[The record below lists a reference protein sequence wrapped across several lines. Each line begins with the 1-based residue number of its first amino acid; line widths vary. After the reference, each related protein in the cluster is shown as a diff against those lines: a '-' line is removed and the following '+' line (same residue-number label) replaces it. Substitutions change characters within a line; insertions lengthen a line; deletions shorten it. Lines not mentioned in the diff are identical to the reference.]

1 MGAFWIFAAILTFV
15 YIVYYAVIM
24 AIDTVGD
31 KGKKK
36 KDVEVFAVGN
46 SSQEAF
52 VEEPTFIK
60 EKEALPDTSSA
71 KQETTP
77 SEATVQ
83 ESSISPEESGEDIA
97 SKIMATEDS
106 ELYAKAVAAKAE
118 MVKVVAESEDEIAAA
133 DYDDKRLALLV
144 AEGDDMAERMSI

>member
-24 AIDTVGD
+24 AMDTVGD

-71 KQETTP
+71 KQETIP

-83 ESSISPEESGEDIA
+83 EPSISPEESGEDIA
-97 SKIMATEDS
+97 SKIMATEDY
-106 ELYAKAVAAKAE
+106 ELYAKAVAAKANSTS
-118 MVKVVAESEDEIAAA
+118 AT
-133 DYDDKRLALLV
+133 
-144 AEGDDMAERMSI
+144 

>member
-1 MGAFWIFAAILTFV
+1 MGAFWIFVAILTFV

-24 AIDTVGD
+24 AMDTVGD

-52 VEEPTFIK
+52 VEEPTIIK

-106 ELYAKAVAAKAE
+106 ELYAKAVAAK
-118 MVKVVAESEDEIAAA
+118 VVAESEDEIAAA

>member
-24 AIDTVGD
+24 AMDTVGD

-52 VEEPTFIK
+52 VEGPTIIK
-60 EKEALPDTSSA
+60 ERKPCQTPLRRNKKPPHRKPPSKSLPSR
-71 KQETTP
+71 QR
-77 SEATVQ
+77 
-83 ESSISPEESGEDIA
+83 
-97 SKIMATEDS
+97 
-106 ELYAKAVAAKAE
+106 KAA
-118 MVKVVAESEDEIAAA
+118 
-133 DYDDKRLALLV
+133 RT
-144 AEGDDMAERMSI
+144 

>member
-1 MGAFWIFAAILTFV
+1 M
-15 YIVYYAVIM
+15 
-24 AIDTVGD
+24 
-31 KGKKK
+31 
-36 KDVEVFAVGN
+36 FAVGN

-106 ELYAKAVAAKAE
+106 ELYAKAVAAKVE

>member
-1 MGAFWIFAAILTFV
+1 M
-15 YIVYYAVIM
+15 
-24 AIDTVGD
+24 DTVGD

-36 KDVEVFAVGN
+36 KDVEVFAVDN

-106 ELYAKAVAAKAE
+106 ELYAKAE

>member
-1 MGAFWIFAAILTFV
+1 M
-15 YIVYYAVIM
+15 
-24 AIDTVGD
+24 DTVGD

-52 VEEPTFIK
+52 VEEPTIIK

-77 SEATVQ
+77 SDQ

>member
-1 MGAFWIFAAILTFV
+1 M
-15 YIVYYAVIM
+15 
-24 AIDTVGD
+24 
-31 KGKKK
+31 
-36 KDVEVFAVGN
+36 FAVGN

-106 ELYAKAVAAKAE
+106 SYMPRLWQPRVE

-133 DYDDKRLALLV
+133 DYDDKRLALV

>member
-1 MGAFWIFAAILTFV
+1 M
-15 YIVYYAVIM
+15 
-24 AIDTVGD
+24 DTVGD

-60 EKEALPDTSSA
+60 EKDALPDTSSA

-106 ELYAKAVAAKAE
+106 ELYAKAE

>member
-1 MGAFWIFAAILTFV
+1 M
-15 YIVYYAVIM
+15 
-24 AIDTVGD
+24 DTVGD

-71 KQETTP
+71 KQAPP

-106 ELYAKAVAAKAE
+106 ELYAKAVAAKVE

>member
-24 AIDTVGD
+24 AMDTVGD

-60 EKEALPDTSSA
+60 ENNRFL
-71 KQETTP
+71 
-77 SEATVQ
+77 V
-83 ESSISPEESGEDIA
+83 SISCTKEST
-97 SKIMATEDS
+97 KIT
-106 ELYAKAVAAKAE
+106 
-118 MVKVVAESEDEIAAA
+118 
-133 DYDDKRLALLV
+133 
-144 AEGDDMAERMSI
+144 

>member
-24 AIDTVGD
+24 AMDTVGD

-71 KQETTP
+71 KQEPPHRKPP
-77 SEATVQ
+77 SKSLPSRQ
-83 ESSISPEESGEDIA
+83 R
-97 SKIMATEDS
+97 
-106 ELYAKAVAAKAE
+106 KAA
-118 MVKVVAESEDEIAAA
+118 
-133 DYDDKRLALLV
+133 RT
-144 AEGDDMAERMSI
+144 

>member
-1 MGAFWIFAAILTFV
+1 M
-15 YIVYYAVIM
+15 
-24 AIDTVGD
+24 DTVGD

-71 KQETTP
+71 KQEP
-77 SEATVQ
+77 
-83 ESSISPEESGEDIA
+83 SISPEESGEDIA